1 MNCCMSAVNY
11 SLYLSDV
18 GLPHSVC
25 LTVGMRNIMTENNA
39 LAANITLCHR
49 QLPPYIVVDYFNK
62 ISKKYFSIKHLE
74 LQVFF

>member
-1 MNCCMSAVNY
+1 MAATKSHKLCALNLTGTQATGTYMNCCMSAVNY
-11 SLYLSDV
+11 SLNLSDV

-49 QLPPYIVVDYFNK
+49 
-62 ISKKYFSIKHLE
+62 
-74 LQVFF
+74 